1 MYDGQPVLNIVSFFQ
16 YDDYDTA
23 VGGLTDS
30 MMNSVIQEQML
41 LMEHQPP
48 HQQHQQLQQQ
58 QQQRPSPFESFIRR
72 WASIGN
78 GYGRKITRAASY

>member
-1 MYDGQPVLNIVSFFQ
+1 LFQ
-16 YDDYDTA
+16 YDDYDTGI
-23 VGGLTDS
+23 GGLTDS
-30 MMNSVIQEQML
+30 MMDSVMQEQML
-41 LMEHQPP
+41 LMENQQPP
-48 HQQHQQLQQQ
+48 HLHHQ